1 MKWSEGK
8 IINNHTWAKDLF
20 SITVEA
26 EVEPFLAGQFT
37 RLALDINGER
47 IMRPY
52 SYVNAPDEQLLE
64 FYAIEVKN
72 GPFSPHLA
80 RLKTGDT
87 IFVSPRGSGLLT
99 LEEVAPA
106 DQLWLLATGTAL
118 GPFLSILKSSQVWT
132 RYQQIVLVHS
142 VRTAEELVYRDIITK
157 LCQQHPGQLSY
168 QPFVSREQTD
178 FAIHGRVP
186 AAISSGEL
194 VEKTGVALNTHSS
207 QVMICGNPAMVTD
220 TCTCLESMGFKLNK
234 RRDPGNISV
243 ENYWK

>member
-8 IINNHTWAKDLF
+8 IINNHAWTKDLF

-47 IMRPY
+47 IIRPY
-52 SYVNAPDEQLLE
+52 SYVNAPHEQQLE
-64 FYAIEVKN
+64 FYAIEVKA

-80 RLKTGDT
+80 RMQTGDT

-99 LEEVAPA
+99 LNEVAPA

-118 GPFLSILKSSQVWT
+118 GPFLSILKSPQVWT
-132 RYQQIVLVHS
+132 QYQQVVLVHA
-142 VRTAEELVYRDIITK
+142 VRTVEELTYREAITE
-157 LCQQHPGQLSY
+157 LCQQHSDQLRY

-186 AAISSGEL
+186 AAITSGEL
-194 VEKTGVALNTHSS
+194 VAKTDVTLSAATS

-220 TCTCLESMGFKLNK
+220 TCACLESIGFKLNK